1 MPGDVFIIT
10 NNLSSHDSQTTR
22 IWLQDHPRLHQV
34 FIPKGACWLNRAW
47 KAGGGSIDEMPW
59 LGKRLLIHQK
69 LSKLPV
75 LLQNS

>member
-1 MPGDVFIIT
+1 
-10 NNLSSHDSQTTR
+10 
-22 IWLQDHPRLHQV
+22 LQDHPRLLQV